1 MILVCEM
8 IFDSGSHIPFNAG
21 LLATIRAAFPKEEI
35 AFYGSRGHLID
46 LKKQVGKTVASAIQW
61 NEIHPIPP
69 GPGYSER
76 FISEFRLI
84 RQLISKLQHSSTS
97 HLLLAS
103 AFPSTVLAVK
113 AARLFGLKCSV
124 IQIVLHKM
132 SGVVGRRYRRPILRL
147 RDMKT
152 ALSFFGNSGIQYL
165 VLEEFIRNAVVKSI
179 PCLDGK
185 IETLEHPISPNE
197 GASKAVD
204 LSNLVR
210 FGFLG
215 NTLKSKG
222 YPLFVQ
228 VANGIIARYAGKAEF
243 HVIGRCLNVC
253 DRVNGEQVLTT
264 KPAAEKLTRDEFVCG
279 ISALHY
285 VILPHETE
293 AYTLTASGVL
303 LDAIAWQKPVIAR
316 KIHMFEA
323 LFEKYGDIGYLFND
337 EADLINIIEQILQ
350 TTDVSR
356 YRRQVLTLGDVRRSR
371 DPETLAAAYRKLCDT
386 SQVKSY

>member
-35 AFYGSRGHLID
+35 AFYGSTGHLID
-46 LKKQVGKTVASAIQW
+46 LKKQVGQTAASAIQW
-61 NEIHPIPP
+61 NEIQPIPP
-69 GPGYSER
+69 GPGYGKR

-84 RQLISKLQHSSTS
+84 RRLFSKLHHSSTS
-97 HLLLAS
+97 RLLLTS

-113 AARLFGLKCSV
+113 IARLFGLKCSV

-152 ALSFFGNSGIQYL
+152 ALSLLGNSGIQYL
-165 VLEEFIRNAVVKSI
+165 VLEEFIRHAVVKSI
-179 PCLDGK
+179 PQLDGK
-185 IETLEHPISPNE
+185 IETLEHPIAPTE
-197 GASKAVD
+197 GGSKAVD
-204 LSNLVR
+204 LSNPIH

-228 VANGIIARYAGKAEF
+228 VANVITARYGRHAEF
-243 HVIGRCLNVC
+243 HVIGRCLDVC
-253 DRVNGEQVLTT
+253 ERVNGEEVLAS
-264 KPAAEKLTRDEFVCG
+264 KPAAAKLTRDEFVCA

-323 LFEKYGDIGYLFND
+323 LFEKYGDIGYLFRD
-337 EADLINIIEQILQ
+337 EADLISIIEQILQ
-350 TTDVSR
+350 TTDASR
-356 YRRQVLTLGDVRRSR
+356 YRRQTITLGDVRKSR
-371 DPETLAAAYRKLCDT
+371 DPETLAAAYRNLCRA
-386 SQVKSY
+386 SEGKS